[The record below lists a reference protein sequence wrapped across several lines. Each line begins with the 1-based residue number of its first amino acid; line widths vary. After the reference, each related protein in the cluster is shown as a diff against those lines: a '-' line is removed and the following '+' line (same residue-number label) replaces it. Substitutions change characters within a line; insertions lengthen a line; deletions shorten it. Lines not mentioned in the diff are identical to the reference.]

1 MKRKHASFLL
11 ILGLL
16 IAITYIIKN
25 PTYSSAFVKPIT
37 NSSYEITMRQDLL
50 CLMLGY
56 PEYISGIETSDDGN
70 VYLVLKSGQK
80 LIYDDKK
87 TKNAEQKLANPDIQD
102 MLEQPYPLTS
112 INKLMENDFDPGRV
126 RMYSLLKEVYGNN
139 KQQIEKQLGNVK
151 VGGRSFQFSRS
162 SGASD
167 ALKAS
172 MSELIALAQ
181 SNNKVG
187 AAAFP
192 SSGTFNY
199 RVISG
204 TNRLSPHA
212 FGIAIDLARDSRD
225 YWKWA
230 TREQGQKRL
239 EAYPKEIVEIFEKNN
254 FVWGGKWGHFD
265 ILHFEYRPEI
275 ILKARYFGN
284 STNNSEEW
292 YKGAPFDETTVKEYI
307 NKIEEA
313 LKLH

>member
-25 PTYSSAFVKPIT
+25 PTYSSAFVKPTT

-56 PEYISGIETSDDGN
+56 PEYISGIETSDNGN
-70 VYLVLKSGQK
+70 VYLIMKSGQK

-162 SGASD
+162 NGASD
-167 ALKAS
+167 ALKTA

-212 FGIAIDLARDSRD
+212 FGIAIDLARDNRD

-284 STNNSEEW
+284 SNNNSEEW
-292 YKGAPFDETTVKEYI
+292 YKGAPFEDTLVKKYI
-307 NKIEEA
+307 NIIEET